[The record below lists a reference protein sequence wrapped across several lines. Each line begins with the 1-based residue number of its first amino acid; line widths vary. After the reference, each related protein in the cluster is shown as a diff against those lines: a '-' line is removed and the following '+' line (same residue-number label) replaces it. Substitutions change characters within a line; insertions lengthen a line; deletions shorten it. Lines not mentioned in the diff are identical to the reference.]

1 MAHGSRVVP
10 AAARPRSVADG
21 GGAAPPVLSPKIRVY
36 GTATTVLSLS
46 AHPSSTLELTPPP
59 PLYRPC
65 VRGGGVLSW

>member
-46 AHPSSTLELTPPP
+46 AHPSSSHRPP

-65 VRGGGVLSW
+65 VRGGGVGVLSW